1 MAKSM
6 TRKSSLRRQVFSLAA
21 PEASRVQLVGDFTQW
36 NQSPINMIKESDGT
50 WRAAITLEPGSHS
63 YRFIVDGVWRDD
75 PDCPIQEPNPYG
87 GQNAVRKVT

>member
-6 TRKSSLRRQVFSLAA
+6 TRKSSSRQQVFSLAA

-50 WRAAITLEPGSHS
+50 WRAGVALEQGNHS
-63 YRFIVDGVWRDD
+63 YRFIVDGVWCDD
-75 PDCPIQEPNPYG
+75 PECTVREPNPYG